1 MVMPVPHPFLP
12 SPFPLVVTAV
22 SACGYCRSRLW
33 LLSFPLGGTGVP
45 AWGNCRSCV
54 RKLSF
59 PMGWNRNVLILNMV
73 SIYILAFPW
82 CLFRVWCNRWQP
94 GDGKGIKT
102 NSPFS
107 VHLSLFSVVL
117 LIVFVPASL
126 PLSLFVPPYAR
137 VYIYNVCLSFPLFL
151 PFKKPAVKRLYQSAS

>member
-102 NSPFS
+102 NFPIFSKSFYFFCILIDCICSSLPSPFLFCS
-107 VHLSLFSVVL
+107 SLC
-117 LIVFVPASL
+117 
-126 PLSLFVPPYAR
+126 AR
-137 VYIYNVCLSFPLFL
+137 VYIMCVFPSPFSFPS
-151 PFKKPAVKRLYQSAS
+151 KNMS